1 MYSTHGSAAT
11 LFQPLA
17 HAGEQGWEAQSE
29 VFWELFTVFAG
40 LGTVVGVIVVAYM
53 LYNVYK
59 YRDGS
64 GEGEEED
71 LVVGEIMTGKGKT
84 KTKKLAISLSLSALI
99 VIALIVYAY
108 TALLYVEAGPDVE
121 EESEMNVDVEGF
133 QFGWSFEYPNGYET
147 TGELRIPKD
156 TVVRLNVTS
165 RDVWHQFGISEL
177 KVKSDSIPGKTTETW
192 MSVNETGTYLIECYE
207 LCGAAHS
214 QMVADLVV
222 MEEDE
227 FDEWYEEKSA
237 EVDDQEDEQDHQE
250 ETETEQSGG
259 GGH

>member
-1 MYSTHGSAAT
+1 
-11 LFQPLA
+11 
-17 HAGEQGWEAQSE
+17 

-59 YRDGS
+59 YREGS
-64 GEGEEED
+64 GEGEDED
-71 LVVGEIMTGKGKT
+71 VVVGEIQSGKGKT

-99 VIALIVYAY
+99 VIALVVYAY

-121 EESEMNVDVEGF
+121 ENSEMTVEVEGF
-133 QFGWSFEYPNGYET
+133 QFGWGFEYPNGYET
-147 TGELRIPKD
+147 SGELRVPKD

-165 RDVWHQFGISEL
+165 RDVWHNFGITEL
-177 KVKSDSIPGKTTETW
+177 KVKSDAIPGKTTQTW
-192 MSVNETGTYLIECYE
+192 VSANETGTYMIECFE

-222 MEEDE
+222 MEQDE
-227 FDEWYEEKSA
+227 FDEWYEQKSQ
-237 EVDDQEDEQDHQE
+237 EVSEQE
-250 ETETEQSGG
+250 EEQEQQEEQEESETDHSGG